1 MRARLHFWR
10 LRWLI
15 ERRRGHS
22 LKVPQRDPLQP
33 RPFGCNEFSYQR
45 SKKVDFL
52 RIFKWLSVVPKM
64 LDFRVQKDQ
73 FKIAWRHDF
82 MMMAAFLCN
91 FSNARPPRPRLDFIK
106 GTKRIKPNVQRLLRF
121 WLVGQFRLYLTL
133 CKTVVF
139 CREFS
144 LFKKGGLFCIF
155 FKYWNQI
162 K

>member
-1 MRARLHFWR
+1 
-10 LRWLI
+10 
-15 ERRRGHS
+15 
-22 LKVPQRDPLQP
+22 
-33 RPFGCNEFSYQR
+33 
-45 SKKVDFL
+45 
-52 RIFKWLSVVPKM
+52 M

-121 WLVGQFRLYLTL
+121 WLVRQFRLYLTL

-139 CREFS
+139 CRESS
-144 LFKKGGLFCIF
+144 LFKKGGLFCIL